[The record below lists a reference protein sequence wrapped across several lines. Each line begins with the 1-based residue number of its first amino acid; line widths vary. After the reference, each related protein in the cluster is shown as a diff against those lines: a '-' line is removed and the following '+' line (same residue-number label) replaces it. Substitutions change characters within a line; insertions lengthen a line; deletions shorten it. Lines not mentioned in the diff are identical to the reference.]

1 MINTLVFI
9 AVEEKQLD
17 VESLIYDA
25 DNEGSTLLHLAV
37 DSGILPVRRE
47 TNIILKTDRKE
58 KTEQENAK
66 SKHSQR
72 TNINKLT
79 IAKSTTTT
87 N

>member
-1 MINTLVFI
+1 MINPLVFI

-47 TNIILKTDRKE
+47 TNIILKKKTKE

-66 SKHSQR
+66 SRQE
-72 TNINKLT
+72 
-79 IAKSTTTT
+79 
-87 N
+87 